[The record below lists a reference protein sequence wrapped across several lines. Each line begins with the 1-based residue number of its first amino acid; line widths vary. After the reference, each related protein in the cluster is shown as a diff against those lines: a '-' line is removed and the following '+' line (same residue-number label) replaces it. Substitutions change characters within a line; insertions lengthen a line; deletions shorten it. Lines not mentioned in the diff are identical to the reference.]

1 MLCTAQAII
10 DGSAGT
16 VIRHDVP
23 GEGVIWRES
32 GEAAG
37 AASEGA
43 PAAKANIHKY
53 G

>member
-1 MLCTAQAII
+1 
-10 DGSAGT
+10 

-37 AASEGA
+37 AAASEGA
-43 PAAKANIHKY
+43 PAAKAKIHKY